1 MPNFPGKKPYPALTN
16 PMIFVDIATMTKGRE
31 VSIPRGGTAADF
43 NVKLRGSGRRI
54 DTRPR
59 RPYP

>member
-1 MPNFPGKKPYPALTN
+1 MPNFPGAITYPVLTGRS
-16 PMIFVDIATMTKGRE
+16 PMMDTTVVTKGRE

-43 NVKLRGSGRRI
+43 NVRLRGSGKRV
-54 DTRPR
+54 DKRPL